1 MNILNK
7 GFKPFNEQSNVIIY
21 NKVIVGNL
29 THKRL
34 QWIFNWIENVNK
46 KTEHICYGWGE
57 NYNDYKGTITC
68 TYHINIEVLNTN
80 EL

>member
-21 NKVIVGNL
+21 NKVIEGNL
-29 THKRL
+29 TLKRL
-34 QWIFNWIENVNK
+34 QLIFNWIENVNK
-46 KTEHICYGWGE
+46 KTEHICYGWGVSYH
-57 NYNDYKGTITC
+57 NNNGTFRNTYN
-68 TYHINIEVLNTN
+68 INIEVLNPN